1 MILIAF
7 IMDCGSSSSTYSI
20 SLDLMVALIPFWPV
34 PVVMISE
41 SATALLYDPLILL
54 LAESPG
60 FDAPAPPAELL
71 ILDLLPPSEAF
82 ELLLPAFA

>member
-1 MILIAF
+1 
-7 IMDCGSSSSTYSI
+7 
-20 SLDLMVALIPFWPV
+20 
-34 PVVMISE
+34 MISE